1 MCCFYILVLAT
12 EHRCVVQYEKIIE
25 TEGSDVPNK
34 AFLEIT
40 NACNLSCGFCHGT
53 KRPLRYMSKDEFT
66 TAAKKLCGWADYLY
80 FHVMGEPLLHPDL
93 AGLLDVADE
102 LGHRVILTTN
112 GTLLSRRR
120 DTLLSASAL
129 HKVSVSC
136 HCYEVNSLG
145 ITLDEYLTDVFDFCR
160 RAADAGIIAVMRLW
174 NLGGKDSLNER
185 ILTAMHAAFPG
196 EWKQIYSGYKLC
208 DRVFLEWGEKFDWPD
223 EKAEPVGADHSC
235 YGLRDQIGI
244 LSDGT
249 VVPCCLDADGAVPLG
264 NIFESDLDAILT
276 SPRAVALRRSFEC
289 GHVTE
294 ELCRRCGYAASRMK
308 R

>member
-1 MCCFYILVLAT
+1 M
-12 EHRCVVQYEKIIE
+12 
-25 TEGSDVPNK
+25 SVP
-34 AFLEIT
+34 
-40 NACNLSCGFCHGT
+40 
-53 KRPLRYMSKDEFT
+53 EFT
-66 TAAKKLCGWADYLY
+66 AAAQKLCGFADYLY

-93 AGLLDVADE
+93 GEFLRIADE

-112 GTLLSRRR
+112 GTLLPGRAEV
-120 DTLLSASAL
+120 LLSAPAL

-145 ITLDEYLTDVFDFCR
+145 VTLDEYLDGVFGFCR

-185 ILTAMHAAFPG
+185 ILASMHDAFPC
-196 EWKQIYSGYKLC
+196 EWKEIYSGYKLA

-223 EKAEPVGADHSC
+223 ENADVIGDCHSC
-235 YGLRDQIGI
+235 YGLRDQIGV

-249 VVPCCLDADGAVPLG
+249 VVPCCLDADGVIALG
-264 NIFESDLDAILT
+264 NIFTDELDSVLS
-276 SPRAVALRRSFEC
+276 SPRAAALRRSFET

-308 R
+308 RK